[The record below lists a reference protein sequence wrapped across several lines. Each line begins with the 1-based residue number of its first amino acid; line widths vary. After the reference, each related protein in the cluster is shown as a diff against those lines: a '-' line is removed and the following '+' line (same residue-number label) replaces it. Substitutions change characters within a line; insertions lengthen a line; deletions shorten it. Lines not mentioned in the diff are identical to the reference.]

1 MFRNYLKVAMR
12 NLWKQKTFSAINI
25 VGLATGLCCF
35 LLIAMY
41 VVDEMSYDRFNEKAD
56 RIYRISSDIKFNGST
71 MHFTQT
77 PDMMGEVLKKDY
89 PEVEA
94 YTRIF
99 VNRGNKLVKKGA
111 EYINEVNVAHVDSTF
126 FTVFTLPAIQGNTQ
140 HALDEPNTVVL
151 TKSAALK
158 YFGTTDVVGKTIET
172 NDNKSTVFFFS
183 MDNVDYQWGQHTS
196 NNFHTYL
203 LLKPGVD
210 AKAFEAKAMTHYVEG
225 YVLPAARQYMEIGSM
240 EEFRKA
246 GNYLYYSLDP
256 LTKLHLY
263 SDRNYELTPPGNI
276 QYVYIFS
283 AVALFI
289 LLIACVNFMN
299 LTTARSANRA
309 KEVGIRKVLGTERK
323 ALIAQFLSES
333 TLMVILSMVLAL
345 GLVYLVLPLFNDVA
359 NKSMN
364 FDSL

>member
-1 MFRNYLKVAMR
+1 MFRNYLKVALR

-25 VGLATGLCCF
+25 IGLATGLCCF

-41 VVDEMSYDRFNEKAD
+41 VADELSYDRFNKKAD
-56 RIYRISSDIKFNGST
+56 RIYRISSDIRFNGSE

-77 PDMMGEVLKKDY
+77 PDLMGEVLKKDY
-89 PEVEA
+89 PEIETYA
-94 YTRIF
+94 RIF
-99 VNRGNKLVKKGA
+99 TNSGSKLIKKGS
-111 EYINEVNVAHVDSTF
+111 EYINEPDVAHVDSTF
-126 FTVFTLPAIQGNTQ
+126 FSIFTIPAINGNTQ
-140 HALDEPNTVVL
+140 TALDEPNTVVL

-158 YFGTTDVVGKTIET
+158 YFGTTDILNKTIET
-172 NDNKSTVFFFS
+172 NDNTSTVYKVKAVVEDVPKNSHFNFALFFS
-183 MDNVDYQWGQHTS
+183 MKNVNYEWGQHLS

-210 AKAFEAKAMTHYVEG
+210 AEAFAKKAMNQYVEG
-225 YVLPAARQYMEIGSM
+225 YVLPAAKQFMEIGSM
-240 EEFRKA
+240 EEFKKA
-246 GNYLYYSLDP
+246 GNYLEYSLTP

-263 SDRNYELTPPGNI
+263 SDRSYELTPVGNI
-276 QYVYIFS
+276 QYIYIFS

-323 ALIAQFLSES
+323 S
-333 TLMVILSMVLAL
+333 
-345 GLVYLVLPLFNDVA
+345 
-359 NKSMN
+359 
-364 FDSL
+364 